1 MSHEARRALASTA
14 FFLAVALTATS
25 ARASDSCVQTRV
37 TESFVSPDGRVRGPG
52 MVKICPHWEI
62 SPSLRLSRVLFNG
75 QTLGIWMTR
84 AGEGGRFAQ
93 DGSVV
98 AFRRL
103 PERRIALADYYWPG
117 RDGRPWAPGLRAA
130 EIPEPSTPTVS
141 APAASSSV
149 RGQP

>member
-1 MSHEARRALASTA
+1 MSHEARRALASAA
-14 FFLAVALTATS
+14 FFLTASLIATA
-25 ARASDSCVQTRV
+25 ARASDSCLQTGV
-37 TESFVSPDGRVRGPG
+37 TESFVSPDGKVRGPG
-52 MVKICPHWEI
+52 TVKICPYWTI

-75 QTLGIWMTR
+75 QTLGVWMTR

-117 RDGRPWAPGLRAA
+117 RDGRPWAPGLPTA
-130 EIPEPSTPTVS
+130 STPTGPSERS
-141 APAASSSV
+141 ANAVSSV
-149 RGQP
+149 RGLL